1 MPTVARLKD
10 GLGTRITFPSAT
22 GAELYEQELAPPGW
36 SGGGANDT
44 TNLRNTG
51 WRTRQPKKLKTATD
65 ITGTAQY
72 ATALLSTLNTLIN
85 NNQLV
90 SVKFPDAA
98 TLGVWSWL
106 DEFKFN
112 PLKEGEP
119 PTASFT
125 VIPSNED
132 TSGVEQAPIYTAA
145 P

>member
-1 MPTVARLKD
+1 MAKLRD
-10 GLGTRITFPSAT
+10 GHSTRITFPSAT
-22 GAELYEQELAPPGW
+22 GAELYETEIAPPGW

-44 TNLRNTG
+44 TSMHNTG

-65 ITGTAQY
+65 ITGTAQF
-72 ATALLSTLNTLIN
+72 ATSICTTLNTLIN

-90 SVKFPDAA
+90 EVKFPDAS
-98 TLGVWSWL
+98 TLSVWSWL

-132 TSGVEQAPIYTAA
+132 ATGVEVAPAYSAGS
-145 P
+145 